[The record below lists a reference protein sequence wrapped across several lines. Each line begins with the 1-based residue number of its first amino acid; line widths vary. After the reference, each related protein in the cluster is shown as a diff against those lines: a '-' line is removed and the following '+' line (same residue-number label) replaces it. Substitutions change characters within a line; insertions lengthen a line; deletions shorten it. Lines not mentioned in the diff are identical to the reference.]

1 MINITL
7 NILYVIPVIGII
19 LILILP
25 KNFTKFISLSIS
37 IIAFIYT
44 IILSINYNTIIPI
57 QLVESYSIF
66 GKIFIVGIDGISL
79 NFIILTGFILP
90 ICILTSYKSI
100 TTFIK
105 EFYICLLSIELLL
118 FGVFSVMDLLGFYIL
133 YEAVLIPMFL
143 IIGVWGARKEKITAA
158 YYFFFYTFVGSIIML
173 ISIIYLYNKTGS
185 TDYAVLLSQG
195 LDKETQKYV
204 FLAFL
209 ASFAVKIPKFPFH
222 IWLPLAHV
230 EAPLSGSILLAAVLI
245 KLGSYGFIRFALPL
259 LPDACQYFA
268 PLVNTMALLAI
279 IYASITTIRQTDLKR
294 IIAYSSIGHMGVVML
309 GIFSLTTEGIE
320 GSIYLQI
327 GHGLV
332 SSALFIIVTN
342 IYDRHHTRLVKYY
355 RGLAITMPIWA
366 IMFVIFTM
374 ANIAVPLSC
383 NFIGEFLSLYSIYTT
398 NIFIGIIGGLGIIL
412 SACYALLLLNRVAYG
427 SMSPYIIENRDLN
440 RREFYILFP
449 IAVLTILLGV
459 FPSWILSKIHYS
471 VINLLM

>member
-143 IIGVWGARKEKITAA
+143 IIGV
-158 YYFFFYTFVGSIIML
+158 
-173 ISIIYLYNKTGS
+173 
-185 TDYAVLLSQG
+185 
-195 LDKETQKYV
+195 
-204 FLAFL
+204 
-209 ASFAVKIPKFPFH
+209 
-222 IWLPLAHV
+222 
-230 EAPLSGSILLAAVLI
+230 
-245 KLGSYGFIRFALPL
+245 
-259 LPDACQYFA
+259 
-268 PLVNTMALLAI
+268 
-279 IYASITTIRQTDLKR
+279 
-294 IIAYSSIGHMGVVML
+294 
-309 GIFSLTTEGIE
+309 
-320 GSIYLQI
+320 
-327 GHGLV
+327 
-332 SSALFIIVTN
+332 
-342 IYDRHHTRLVKYY
+342 
-355 RGLAITMPIWA
+355 
-366 IMFVIFTM
+366 
-374 ANIAVPLSC
+374 
-383 NFIGEFLSLYSIYTT
+383 
-398 NIFIGIIGGLGIIL
+398 
-412 SACYALLLLNRVAYG
+412 
-427 SMSPYIIENRDLN
+427 
-440 RREFYILFP
+440 
-449 IAVLTILLGV
+449 
-459 FPSWILSKIHYS
+459 
-471 VINLLM
+471 